1 MYELIT
7 IFLLTSSFGYGQSG
21 TKHPAKRPHV
31 WWQADWQKD
40 SIPGISLNEAYDYLK
55 GRKSKT
61 VIVAILDNCVDTSH
75 EDFKNITWINK
86 KEIAGNGIDDDNNGY
101 IDDTNG
107 WCFVCGKK

>member
-21 TKHPAKRPHV
+21 TKHPAKRPHD